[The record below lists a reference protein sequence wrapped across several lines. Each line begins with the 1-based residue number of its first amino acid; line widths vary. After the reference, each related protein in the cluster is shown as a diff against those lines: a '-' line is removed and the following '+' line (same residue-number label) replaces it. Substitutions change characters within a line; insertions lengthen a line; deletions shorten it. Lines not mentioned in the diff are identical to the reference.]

1 MIDFNS
7 HAQLGTT
14 EEAVHDPMPTSV
26 LQVQLIDTTTQV
38 PLLYRE
44 CIQTVISTANKP
56 KCPLCK
62 EPISRRLVHDNN
74 YTMIFRI
81 LQSMP

>member
-26 LQVQLIDTTTQV
+26 LQVQLTDTTTTQV
-38 PLLYRE
+38 PYYTESAFKPSFLL
-44 CIQTVISTANKP
+44 QISQNVLSARSQFP
-56 KCPLCK
+56 
-62 EPISRRLVHDNN
+62 DGWF
-74 YTMIFRI
+74 MII
-81 LQSMP
+81 ITCT